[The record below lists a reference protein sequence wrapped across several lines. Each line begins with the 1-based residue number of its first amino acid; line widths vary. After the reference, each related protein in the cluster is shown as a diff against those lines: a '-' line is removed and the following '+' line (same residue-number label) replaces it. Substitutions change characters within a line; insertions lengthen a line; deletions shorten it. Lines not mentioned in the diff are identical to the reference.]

1 MELLHTHFHKKI
13 KHTRNM
19 KSLLTLAFTA
29 LLQTTSAFA
38 TAPCPVSSFAAPCQK
53 VVITAGTLVI
63 LETNESLQS
72 GQATVGQLVQ
82 FKVRANVYAEGEVAI
97 VTGAQAIGRIKAI
110 EPSTYNNPETYK
122 IEVMYVQSVDGQQVA
137 LNGNELSI
145 KGQFSGQDAGSQPGT
160 TITATVMNDIKI
172 KV

>member
-1 MELLHTHFHKKI
+1 
-13 KHTRNM
+13 M
-19 KSLLTLAFTA
+19 KSLLSLALAT
-29 LLQTTSAFA
+29 LLQATSAFA
-38 TAPCPVSSFAAPCQK
+38 TAPLPAASFAAPCQK
-53 VVITAGTLVI
+53 VVINAGTLVI

-110 EPSTYNNPETYK
+110 EPSSYNNPETFK
-122 IEVMYVQSVDGQQVA
+122 IEVMYVQAVDGQQVA
-137 LNGNELSI
+137 LNGTELSI
-145 KGQFSGQDAGSQPGT
+145 KGQFPGQDAGSQPGT
-160 TITATVMNDIKI
+160 TITASVMNDTKI

>member
-1 MELLHTHFHKKI
+1 
-13 KHTRNM
+13 M
-19 KSLLTLAFTA
+19 KSLIVLSLAA
-29 LLQTTSAFA
+29 LFQTTAAFA
-38 TAPCPVSSFAAPCQK
+38 TAPQPATLYAAPCQK
-53 VVITAGTLVI
+53 VVINAGTLVI

-72 GQATVGQLVQ
+72 GQATVGQMVQ

-110 EPSTYNNPETYK
+110 EPSSYNNPETFK
-122 IEVMYVQSVDGQQVA
+122 IEVMYVQAVDGQQVA
-137 LNGNELSI
+137 LNGTELSI

-160 TITATVMNDIKI
+160 TITATVMNDTKI